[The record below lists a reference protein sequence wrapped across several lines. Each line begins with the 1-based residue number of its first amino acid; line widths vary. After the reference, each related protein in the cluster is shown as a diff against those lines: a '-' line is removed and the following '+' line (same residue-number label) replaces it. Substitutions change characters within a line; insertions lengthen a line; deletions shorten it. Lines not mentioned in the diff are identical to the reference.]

1 MVVMYDSFS
10 SCFVETELLGVSV
23 PIKFYVKSV
32 TNDFVDDSLVNNV
45 IDNSDT
51 FIEADMMIG
60 RKEWYYEQWRT
71 NTKIQFEFEFD
82 FQYYHTLH

>member
-1 MVVMYDSFS
+1 MCGHFLFLFLVKKPNLVLLSKFVMGVMYDSFS

-60 RKEWYYEQWRT
+60 RKE
-71 NTKIQFEFEFD
+71 
-82 FQYYHTLH
+82 